1 MWWPQRQTASQVWTT
16 QWQSE
21 KLPEARFYTAINLE
35 SPIEPKK
42 SKQSTRLAQRYHTL
56 ETTDAG
62 PRIVEHH
69 AGLKSLALTL
79 DERMHALLREH
90 EKDFFLAYKTHMY
103 HVQGKIREL
112 ELKAEQEEAKT
123 REDSKIKDLE
133 RELDWFKTEA
143 LRLDELCKGYKRE
156 VDKWR
161 AKAEALDEDRRFLED
176 QSKGSK
182 RQNKILR
189 AAAERAR
196 SSAYSAMMMT
206 KQRARA
212 EDQSCPENGDASVQ
226 PTGDVRSRPS
236 SSGVSRGRTL
246 ALAVRQGHA
255 AALVPTGSSMPSVSS
270 EMLPDGGGS
279 EERYLDAIKHLRES
293 LTREQHT
300 VRMLQAARS
309 YTHCK
314 KSEMEELFLKCV
326 DEARRVF
333 LTKKHLRKPVSD
345 KQQMFNAIVGNEDV
359 LVSLYERLFPHRTGI
374 ARSPGVGVACCD
386 R

>member
-1 MWWPQRQTASQVWTT
+1 M
-16 QWQSE
+16 
-21 KLPEARFYTAINLE
+21 
-35 SPIEPKK
+35 
-42 SKQSTRLAQRYHTL
+42 
-56 ETTDAG
+56 
-62 PRIVEHH
+62 
-69 AGLKSLALTL
+69 
-79 DERMHALLREH
+79 EH

-103 HVQGKIREL
+103 GVQRDIKTLRM
-112 ELKAEQEEAKT
+112 KADQEEAKT
-123 REDSKIKDLE
+123 REDTKIRALE
-133 RELDWFKTEA
+133 EELDWFMVEA

-176 QSKGSK
+176 QIKGSK

-196 SSAYSAMMMT
+196 SSAYSAMMM

-300 VRMLQAARS
+300 VRMLQAARFN
-309 YTHCK
+309 THCK

-326 DEARRVF
+326 DEARRDYM
-333 LTKKHLRKPVSD
+333 TKKHLRKPVSD
-345 KQQMFNAIVGNEDV
+345 KQQIFNAIVGNEDV

-374 ARSPGVGVACCD
+374 ARSPGAGVTCCV